1 MRQQKSRVSPQEPS
15 RRAVPAQRS
24 NPNGGNGRPTH
35 DQISQRAYEIYLSRG
50 TVGDAVADWLQA
62 EQELDKRD

>member
-1 MRQQKSRVSPQEPS
+1 MRQQKSRVSRQEPS
-15 RRAVPAQRS
+15 PRAVPAQRS
-24 NPNGGNGRPTH
+24 NTNGGNGRPTH
-35 DQISQRAYEIYLSRG
+35 DQISQRAYEIYLARG